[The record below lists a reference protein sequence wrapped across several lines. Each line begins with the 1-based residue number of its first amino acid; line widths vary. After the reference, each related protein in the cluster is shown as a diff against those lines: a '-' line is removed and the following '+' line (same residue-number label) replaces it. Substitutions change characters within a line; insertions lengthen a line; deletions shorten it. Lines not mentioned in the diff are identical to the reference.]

1 MSKSLLQSPTAAL
14 RQGIVRDVVDHE
26 VDVNVNVSIL
36 AQGFLSAAVEPLI
49 GPTSPL
55 TRSVRFHCLFFA
67 PISRVTKENPAYS
80 S

>member
-1 MSKSLLQSPTAAL
+1 LLRAN
-14 RQGIVRDVVDHE
+14 RGGE
-26 VDVNVNVSIL
+26 KIL

-67 PISRVTKENPAYS
+67 PISQVTIKKILIAAAEQGEERRKEGVLVTV
-80 S
+80 